1 MVFAQAVAHN
11 AGALAVGLVRA
22 QAQFMHGIQNAALHG
37 LQAILHPG
45 NGPLHDDVLRVG
57 NHGVVHHVL
66 QGGLDN
72 PGGIILDDG
81 ALIAG
86 FLRHGLVPSLPLMFG

>member
-37 LQAILHPG
+37 LEAVLHPG

-81 ALIAG
+81 ALVAG